1 MQNLNTI
8 YSWDTFEESILK
20 IKTVEIRE
28 IELNRNGIR

>member
-20 IKTVEIRE
+20 IKTVEIRN
-28 IELNRNGIR
+28 ELETE